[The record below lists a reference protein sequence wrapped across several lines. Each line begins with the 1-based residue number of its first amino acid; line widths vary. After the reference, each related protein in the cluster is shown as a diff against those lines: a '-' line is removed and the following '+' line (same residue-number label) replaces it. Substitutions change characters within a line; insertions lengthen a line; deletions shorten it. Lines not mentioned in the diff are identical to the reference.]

1 MVWTA
6 SSVDNVS
13 LDGEFIPFPGS
24 MHDPQISDGAAI
36 TAIRSPPGVIGSEPN
51 VSLPATTNGYGSAV
65 KYPAGTYRKFSTTLK
80 SNACWPASKM
90 STSLIPISG

>member
-1 MVWTA
+1 MIWTA

-24 MHDPQISDGAAI
+24 MHDPDIRWGGNHRYPI
-36 TAIRSPPGVIGSEPN
+36 TTGCYRFEPK

-65 KYPAGTYRKFSTTLK
+65 KYPAGTYRKFSTTVKKQRLLANK
-80 SNACWPASKM
+80 
-90 STSLIPISG
+90 